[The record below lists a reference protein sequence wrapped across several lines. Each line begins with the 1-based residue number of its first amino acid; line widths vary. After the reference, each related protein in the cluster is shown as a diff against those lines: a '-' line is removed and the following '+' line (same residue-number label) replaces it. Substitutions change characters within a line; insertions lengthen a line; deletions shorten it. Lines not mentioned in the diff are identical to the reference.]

1 MKSAAVMRC
10 LPVICQAYVQP
21 YAAHCSQV
29 IALFLV
35 STGGFI
41 GRLLKRQKDPEGIN
55 VDTALQKLK
64 VETLF
69 KI

>member
-21 YAAHCSQV
+21 SVALCSQV
-29 IALFLV
+29 IALFLL

-41 GRLLKRQKDPEGIN
+41 GKPLKRQKYPERII
-55 VDTALQKLK
+55 VDNALQKLK
-64 VETLF
+64 AETM
-69 KI
+69 